1 MEGQVS
7 AFFASLDTGLAY
19 EFSTSLPAIRVGVF
33 LWIIFSSKRRH
44 VPIPKYFNNQRIE
57 NFS

>member
-7 AFFASLDTGLAY
+7 AFIASLDTGLAY
-19 EFSTSLPAIRVGVF
+19 KFSTSLPAIKVGVF
-33 LWIIFSSKRRH
+33 CGLFLATSAGVS
-44 VPIPKYFNNQRIE
+44 PIPNYFNNQRIE